1 MAEEFAKS
9 LERYDVV
16 DRIAV
21 GGMAEV
27 FLAKAY
33 GAHGFEKTLAIKRIL
48 PDLARDPEFEQRFIA
63 EAKVAVKLSHT
74 NIVQVMDF
82 GRFAESLFIAMEYVD
97 GLDLAALL
105 RRYKDLGARVP
116 VPAAF
121 QIAIEIAR
129 GLDYAHQ
136 HGVVHR
142 DVSPSNIL
150 ISRAGEVKIADFG
163 IAVAA
168 RPNRVAAGTGPRKV
182 MGKWRYMSPEQARGE
197 QLDTRSDLFS
207 AAAVMYELFTGEKL
221 FPGDEPEDI
230 IKNIHDMALPRASR
244 VRDGLPPRL
253 DEILHPALARR
264 ALDRPSRAA
273 VILRALTE
281 LSYES
286 SIVCTT
292 IDVSDAVATVLP
304 KDATAA
310 SVVDEMIRRQLAGGE
325 DVARETAVTDGKKR
339 ETLVTGHQ
347 SRAPG
352 TAGIDTTGV
361 FRHHID
367 LDGVSRLEQADP
379 PEPADSTTMAKPRMS
394 AVGPPAVS
402 AASGAGASAED
413 RQPGKG
419 PTLTGLGAAIAEL
432 GVSVP
437 FDPDRRTE
445 VGPPL
450 AESRPFFKVEPGEP
464 DKDDKDKTAARE
476 KLDEDAL
483 TASRPAMARATTD
496 AIDVP
501 RRRATT
507 QRPEPTPTATGP
519 IQTAPSRR
527 AWLALATVAIA
538 GVAVAVYALTRPPPA
553 PSAPII
559 AEAIDAA
566 PPPPPA
572 PPGMVELVSD
582 PPGAAVA
589 IDDAPSG
596 TTPVTLEVAAGEHR
610 IAMEL
615 PGRRRYETR
624 ITVASGGTQKV
635 SGTLAVLRSQLR
647 VTSVPDGATVKLGGV
662 DLGRTPLDRDGLEPK
677 KGVMLEVIRDG
688 FERVRER
695 IDLEPGKVTERSY
708 TLSEG
713 PRFGEVRITVKNGW
727 ANVTFNGKVLGVAS
741 ATPFTGRLPIGR
753 QTMRLIN
760 PENDKSAIITVDIV
774 EGRVTDRAQV
784 EIR

>member
-168 RPNRVAAGTGPRKV
+168 RPHRVAGGTGPRKV

-230 IKNIHDMALPRASR
+230 IKNIHDMALPRASK

-264 ALDRPSRAA
+264 PLDRPSRAS

-347 SRAPG
+347 SRTPG

-367 LDGVSRLEQADP
+367 LDGVSRLEPGDP
-379 PEPADSTTMAKPRMS
+379 PDSSPPDSTTMAKPPRLA
-394 AVGPPAVS
+394 AVGPPAVT
-402 AASGAGASAED
+402 AASG
-413 RQPGKG
+413 G

-483 TASRPAMARATTD
+483 TASRPALARATTD
-496 AIDVP
+496 AMP
-501 RRRATT
+501 RRAAT

-519 IQTAPSRR
+519 IQSAPSRR
-527 AWLALATVAIA
+527 AWLALASVAIA

-553 PSAPII
+553 QNAPIV
-559 AEAIDAA
+559 ADAIDAA
-566 PPPPPA
+566 PAPPPPA
-572 PPGMVELVSD
+572 PGTLELTSD

-596 TTPVTLEVAAGEHR
+596 TTPVTLAVAAGEHR

-624 ITVASGGTQKV
+624 VTVAAGGTQQV
-635 SGTLAVLRSQLR
+635 AGTLAVLRAQLR

-662 DLGRTPLDRDGLEPK
+662 DLGRTPLDRDGLEPR
-677 KGVMLEVIRDG
+677 KGAVLEVVREG
-688 FERVRER
+688 YGRVRER
-695 IDLEPGKVTERSY
+695 IDLEPGKVTERSF
-708 TLSEG
+708 TLTEG
-713 PRFGEVRITVKNGW
+713 PRFGSFTITVKGTW
-727 ANVTFNGKVLGVAS
+727 AKVIFNGKVLGVAS
-741 ATPFTGRLPIGR
+741 AAPFIGR
-753 QTMRLIN
+753 IPVGKHTLLLHNDETDKKKLIRV
-760 PENDKSAIITVDIV
+760 EIV
-774 EGRVTDRAQV
+774 EGKTAELPQV
-784 EIR
+784 RLD